1 MNFPT
6 FPNFSTSI
14 PIGRNQDFGENI
26 TVIDEFCTIKERVL

>member
-14 PIGRNQDFGENI
+14 PIGQNNDFIENIAVFGEI
-26 TVIDEFCTIKERVL
+26 CMI

>member
-14 PIGRNQDFGENI
+14 PIGRIQNLVENMTVIGEN
-26 TVIDEFCTIKERVL
+26 CLIKEKVL

>member
-14 PIGRNQDFGENI
+14 PIGRNQNLVENI
-26 TVIDEFCTIKERVL
+26 TVIGEICLVKEKAL